1 MKFRF
6 KLERMLSFVKIR
18 ETMKKLEV
26 SALIQK
32 VSLLEKRKDSLRE
45 GINQLLEKQKERL
58 QYGTEWLAFLSQKI
72 EQDNKETLKLER
84 LIRKEKEDL
93 ENKRYELGVISM
105 RRKGLESLKE
115 KRFADF
121 KIDERR
127 KSQKRLDQNYELL
140 KGRIE

>member
-26 SALIQK
+26 STLIQK
-32 VSLLEKRKDSLRE
+32 VCLLEKRKDSLRE

-115 KRFADF
+115 KRFSDF